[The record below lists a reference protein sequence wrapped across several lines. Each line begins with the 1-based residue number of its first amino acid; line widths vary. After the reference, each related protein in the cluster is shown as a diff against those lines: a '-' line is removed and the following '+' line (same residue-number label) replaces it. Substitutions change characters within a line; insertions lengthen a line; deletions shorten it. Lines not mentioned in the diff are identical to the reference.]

1 MGLIDYIKE
10 GECFYLVVTKGTGQ
24 LASTEYSNV
33 LKRMNISNVKN
44 EYTIGGDI
52 ANGGSGGEVTAGFVY
67 NSTPGNHTIALS
79 VPVIAGSR
87 VISVKENGHDRS
99 FTTEEYESYILIHF
113 HTTMENSQILVKFY
127 MKEGGAYAFKYVDVQ
142 TTYIEDLKYWSWLE
156 YKCNETSLGFPGGC
170 MEGVWLPMRIY
181 NPQHS
186 QEDKTYTKRN
196 GEIVT
201 LYASYSKEY
210 EGETDY
216 LPEEWHDKIMA
227 ALSCD
232 EVYINGLRVTKSAN
246 YDIKWDSYDETSCGV
261 KLARATFKVKN
272 HIANR
277 NSNY

>member
-1 MGLIDYIKE
+1 M
-10 GECFYLVVTKGTGQ
+10 
-24 LASTEYSNV
+24 
-33 LKRMNISNVKN
+33 
-44 EYTIGGDI
+44 
-52 ANGGSGGEVTAGFVY
+52 
-67 NSTPGNHTIALS
+67 
-79 VPVIAGSR
+79 
-87 VISVKENGHDRS
+87 
-99 FTTEEYESYILIHF
+99 
-113 HTTMENSQILVKFY
+113 
-127 MKEGGAYAFKYVDVQ
+127 
-142 TTYIEDLKYWSWLE
+142 
-156 YKCNETSLGFPGGC
+156 
-170 MEGVWLPMRIY
+170 
-181 NPQHS
+181 

-216 LPEEWHDKIMA
+216 VPEEWHDSFMA

-232 EVYINGLRVTKSAN
+232 EVFIDGLRVTKSAN